1 MTEQVTVRPCA
12 GVRGR
17 VRVPGDKSISH
28 RAAMLSGLAQ
38 GTSVLT
44 GYLRCE
50 DCLNT
55 LRAVEA
61 LGAGV
66 QDDGAAIRVTGC
78 AGAFSAPGRVLDMGN
93 SGTGI
98 RLICGILAA
107 QPFTVE
113 LTGDASLCRRPMGRI
128 RKPLEAMGAR
138 MEATGPRECPPIRI
152 TGGRLK
158 AIDYAMPVASAQV
171 KATVLLAGLFADGT
185 TSVTEPQP
193 TRDHTER
200 MLRRLGL
207 PMTVEGRRV
216 SVRGAAGGRPAIRA
230 MDWRVPG
237 DFSSA
242 AFWLAAGC
250 MPGSEV
256 VVEGVGLN
264 PRRTAFLDVLKR
276 MGARIDVEAEADAA
290 AGDLN
295 AWEPAG
301 AVRVRGG
308 ALRATEVG
316 GDEIPNLI
324 DELPLVAVLGA
335 LAEGTTV
342 IRDAEELR
350 VKESDRIAAMA
361 AGLRR
366 MGVDVTETPDGMAVR
381 GGGAIRGNV
390 AVESL
395 GDHRIAMALSI
406 LALLADGPVEV
417 RDIACV
423 ATSYPEFWEHL
434 GALTGGRAVT
444 PPRKG

>member
-1 MTEQVTVRPCA
+1 MAEHVTVRPCG
-12 GVRGR
+12 GVKGS

-28 RAAMLSGLAQ
+28 RAAMLSGLAG
-38 GTSVLT
+38 GTSSLT
-44 GYLRCE
+44 GFLRCE

-61 LGAGV
+61 MGAV
-66 QDDGAAIRVTGC
+66 VRDDGTTIRVTGRG
-78 AGAFSAPGRVLDMGN
+78 GAFAEPGHVLDMGN

-98 RLICGILAA
+98 RLICGLLAA
-107 QPFTVE
+107 HPFTVE
-113 LTGDASLCRRPMGRI
+113 LTGDASLRSRPMGRV

-138 MEATGPRECPPIRI
+138 MELTGPRECPPIRI

-171 KATVLLAGLFADGT
+171 KAAVLLAGLFAEGT
-185 TSVTEPQP
+185 TAVTEPLP

-207 PMTVEGRRV
+207 PMAVEGRRV
-216 SVRGAAGGRPAIRA
+216 SVRGAAGAPAIPAR
-230 MDWRVPG
+230 DWRVPG

-250 MPGSEV
+250 MAGSEV

-264 PRRTAFLDVLKR
+264 PRRTALLDVLRR
-276 MGARIDVEAEADAA
+276 MGAKVDVERT
-290 AGDLN
+290 AGATPDED

-301 AVRVRGG
+301 AIRVSGG

-316 GDEIPNLI
+316 GVEIPNLI

-335 LAEGTTV
+335 LAQGTTV
-342 IRDAEELR
+342 IRDAGELR

-381 GGGAIRGNV
+381 GGGLIRGN
-390 AVESL
+390 AEVESL

-406 LALLADGPVEV
+406 LTLRADGPVRV
-417 RDIACV
+417 NDIACV
-423 ATSYPEFWEHL
+423 ATSYPEFWQHL
-434 GALTGGRAVT
+434 GRLTGGAALDTEGR
-444 PPRKG
+444 G